1 MAVVSAAPRAFPRRG
16 DAPVGRHKIAAACL
30 FRVPA
35 AETAPTIAAVTEGL
49 RRSGFVRSEVS
60 GEVIVMRRGSFFGD
74 AVLNGTG
81 LALVTSRLGPLSKHA
96 VVLVDAVPVGE
107 QSEIVVSMIVGH
119 ELSPIVADAVDP
131 VVDDLAARGA
141 IVQGPGWMRPVDLP
155 RESLGHPSTAKERGY
170 IG

>member
-1 MAVVSAAPRAFPRRG
+1 VSAASRAFPRRG
-16 DAPVGRHKIAAACL
+16 DSPVGRHKIAAACL
-30 FRVPA
+30 FRIPA
-35 AETAPTIAAVTEGL
+35 AEATSTLAAVADRL

-60 GEVIVMRRGSFFGD
+60 GDVIVLRRGSFFGD

-96 VVLVDAVPVGE
+96 VVLVHAVPVGE
-107 QSEIVVSMIVGH
+107 QSEIVVSMILGH

-131 VVDDLAARGA
+131 IVDDLTARGVR
-141 IVQGPGWMRPVDLP
+141 VQGPGWMRPVDLP
-155 RESLGHPSTAKERGY
+155 RENLGHPTTAKERGY